1 MPDPTLRTLVLE
13 AAARALQVA
22 PEVGVTPAVVM
33 GEVVHVLEAESQA
46 ANLIVV
52 GSRGKGGITGLL
64 LGSTPVSL
72 AARGHCPVMTVP
84 EKHRASDAAGPVVLG
99 VDGSQDSDEAVDV
112 AFAEAARRSIL
123 LPPTVPATPN
133 VVSVARTART

>member
-1 MPDPTLRTLVLE
+1 
-13 AAARALQVA
+13 
-22 PEVGVTPAVVM
+22 M